1 MSISIK
7 ALINYIHSVTVRER
21 ILLTGV
27 ICTLI
32 YLVADSLILS
42 KQEQTYKQQ
51 LVQLQQLS
59 QQQQDND
66 LAIIEIGAQ
75 LSEQNI
81 KQQQLK
87 QNIELT
93 QHQLLQQDQ
102 LLTDYLQKLV
112 PPTQITTLLRSLL
125 LEQDNGL
132 QLVSLNNE
140 PVESISLNELTNTN
154 TTSENDDAVLY
165 QHAATV
171 KLAGTYQQLYQ
182 YITML
187 EQSPWQL
194 FWDQLDYKVTNY
206 PNAEIELRVHT
217 LSSNEYWIGL

>member
-1 MSISIK
+1 MHISIK
-7 ALINYIHSVTVRER
+7 PLINYIHSLTVRER

-32 YLVADSLILS
+32 YLVADSFILS

-51 LVQLQQLS
+51 LAQLQQLN
-59 QQQQDND
+59 QLQQDND
-66 LAIIEIGAQ
+66 LAIVEISAQ
-75 LSEQNI
+75 LSKQN
-81 KQQQLK
+81 KEQQQLK
-87 QNIELT
+87 QNITLT
-93 QHQLLQQDQ
+93 QQQLLQQDQ

-125 LEQDNGL
+125 LEQGDGL
-132 QLVSLNNE
+132 HLISLNNE
-140 PVESISLNELTNTN
+140 PVESISLNELTNTEK
-154 TTSENDDAVLY
+154 TSENDDAVLY

-171 KLAGTYQQLYQ
+171 KLVGTYQQLYQ

-194 FWDQLDYKVTNY
+194 FWDQLDYKVTQY
-206 PNAEIELRVHT
+206 PHAEIVLRVHT
-217 LSSNEYWIGL
+217 ISSNEYWIGL